1 MSKKAI
7 IVARNI
13 QSDFMPD
20 DSTCPSSISK
30 KKGIIQ
36 AIHHSFAFP
45 VSVLYVWGLKKK
57 VSIDIAMQAVNKT
70 IRGINIIVKSPLN
83 IKKAIISK
91 IKGINHRGA
100 QIVSN
105 IFPGGIC
112 FTRIMTSL
120 HPNGQKV
127 NIFLTKR
134 RSQMR
139 KVLAVAVLGILL
151 VSGIAVAREVVTRTV
166 ENSANNSTMVV
177 NGTTV
182 YTKVIPIG
190 DAEYLGVSYHVYNPS
205 GNTNIT
211 IQFEQDALGTVPG
224 TEGAAD
230 GNYTIAT
237 GVTDIVTALTT
248 ESTWYTK
255 ALSVPGT
262 AYGRFKITE
271 TAATPTQVQMRL
283 HKTVN

>member
-1 MSKKAI
+1 MATTEAISLSKLFEELI
-7 IVARNI
+7 SHVAKI
-13 QSDFMPD
+13 MP
-20 DSTCPSSISK
+20 K
-30 KKGIIQ
+30 E
-36 AIHHSFAFP
+36 
-45 VSVLYVWGLKKK
+45 
-57 VSIDIAMQAVNKT
+57 M
-70 IRGINIIVKSPLN
+70 IVKAKIFNQFLFN
-83 IKKAIISK
+83 ITHYI
-91 IKGINHRGA
+91 
-100 QIVSN
+100 
-105 IFPGGIC
+105 
-112 FTRIMTSL
+112 